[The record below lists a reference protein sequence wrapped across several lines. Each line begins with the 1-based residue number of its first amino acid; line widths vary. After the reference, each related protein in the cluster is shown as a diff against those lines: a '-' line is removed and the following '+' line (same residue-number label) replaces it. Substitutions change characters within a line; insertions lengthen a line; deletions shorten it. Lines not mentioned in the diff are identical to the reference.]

1 MGSLNKSY
9 NPDVYPDS
17 LKLEG
22 IRYFNTSRNSEIVV
36 KCNTTPQ
43 QLKTVLTQIRE
54 MSIIDLED
62 INYRL
67 NILCNDKK
75 LNTKIDYWIKDLQ
88 SISSLMIEYDM
99 VVVK

>member
-1 MGSLNKSY
+1 
-9 NPDVYPDS
+9 
-17 LKLEG
+17 
-22 IRYFNTSRNSEIVV
+22 
-36 KCNTTPQ
+36 
-43 QLKTVLTQIRE
+43 